1 VVDLLRRG
9 RTDEPTKELHGMNN
23 VVQGGHIRTKVTII
37 KEAPLIEQGDREE
50 CAQSVNGML
59 IVVQVA

>member
-9 RTDEPTKELHGMNN
+9 RTDEPTEEFHGMNN
-23 VVQGGHIRTKVTII
+23 VVQGGHIHAKVTII
-37 KEAPLIEQGDREE
+37 KEAPLIGQGDREE

-59 IVVQVA
+59 VVVWTA